1 MADAAFDDAPASK
14 PLAQIERDD
23 GDEDPD
29 ADVKRSQDIE
39 KSFWTR
45 VAQGAAL
52 ASGILAIVAM
62 VLSSV
67 KSVTIVAGIIAI
79 GVAGLVLY
87 QQELLQDTDSES
99 SLSWWQSW
107 CLTNIYVSSSPLSSK
122 EGTE

>member
-1 MADAAFDDAPASK
+1 MADAAFDDAPTSK

-29 ADVKRSQDIE
+29 ADVERSQDIE

-99 SLSWWQSW
+99 SFSWWQSW
-107 CLTNIYVSSSPLSSK
+107 CLTNIYVSSSP
-122 EGTE
+122 